1 MYELIITEKP
11 AAAQK
16 IAESL
21 ADGKAI
27 KENNQGAPYYRIT
40 HGKKDIIVTCAVGH
54 LYGLS
59 ETQKKG
65 WTYPMFDIEW
75 KPVSENVRG
84 AEFTKKYLNSIKKLA
99 KGANEYTVATDYDQ
113 EGEVI
118 GLNIVRYACNKKDA
132 YRMKFSTL
140 TKDELRE
147 AYSKKA
153 SILTGGRQK
162 QEKHDIFWTGTTE

>member
-1 MYELIITEKP
+1 MGCVK
-11 AAAQK
+11 
-16 IAESL
+16 
-21 ADGKAI
+21 GK
-27 KENNQGAPYYRIT
+27 
-40 HGKKDIIVTCAVGH
+40 
-54 LYGLS
+54 
-59 ETQKKG
+59 KKG

-84 AEFTKKYLNSIKKLA
+84 SEFTKKYLNTIKKLA
-99 KGANEYTVATDYDQ
+99 KGANEDTVATDYDQ

-118 GLNIVRYACNKKDA
+118 GLNVIRYACGKKDA

-153 SILTGGRQK
+153 STLTGVRQRP
-162 QEKHDIFWTGTTE
+162 EKRAIFWTGIMELTIQGRLQHQ